1 MKKTLSMLA
10 VLGIIAVG
18 AQATQAAWYD
28 SNWNPSNWF
37 GRGCNKCEKK
47 CDPCKKVEKKCDPCS
62 TGYAAPCDPC
72 QKKTIKQQPC
82 PCQKSNPCP
91 VQQPCDPCDRLQN
104 MSK

>member
-37 GRGCNKCEKK
+37 GKGCNKCEKK
-47 CDPCKKVEKKCDPCS
+47 CDPCKKVKKCDLLLIKLNK
-62 TGYAAPCDPC
+62 GEIEAEV
-72 QKKTIKQQPC
+72 KTDEK
-82 PCQKSNPCP
+82 
-91 VQQPCDPCDRLQN
+91 R
-104 MSK
+104 

>member
-18 AQATQAAWYD
+18 SQATQAAWYD

-47 CDPCKKVEKKCDPCS
+47 CDPCKKVEKS
-62 TGYAAPCDPC
+62 FRR
-72 QKKTIKQQPC
+72 
-82 PCQKSNPCP
+82 SFN
-91 VQQPCDPCDRLQN
+91 
-104 MSK
+104 

>member
-10 VLGIIAVG
+10 VLGVVAVTVQS
-18 AQATQAAWYD
+18 ANAAWSD
-28 SNWNPSNWF
+28 SNWNPTNWF

-47 CDPCKKVEKKCDPCS
+47 CDPCQKVKKSDPCA

-72 QKKTIKQQPC
+72 QKKVVQPC
-82 PCQKSNPCP
+82 NPCQKSNPCP
-91 VQQPCDPCDRLQN
+91 IQKECDPCDRLQN

>member
-18 AQATQAAWYD
+18 AGSAQAAWYD
-28 SNWNPSNWF
+28 SYWNPSNWF

-62 TGYAAPCDPC
+62 TGYAASCDPC
-72 QKKTIKQQPC
+72 EKKVIQQPC

-91 VQQPCDPCDRLQN
+91 VQQPCDPCDKLQN
-104 MSK
+104 INK

>member
-18 AQATQAAWYD
+18 AQTAQAAWYD

-47 CDPCKKVEKKCDPCS
+47 CDPCA
-62 TGYAAPCDPC
+62 TGYAAPCNPC
-72 QKKTIKQQPC
+72 EKKVIQPC

-91 VQQPCDPCDRLQN
+91 VQQPCDPCDKLQN
-104 MSK
+104 MNK

>member
-10 VLGIIAVG
+10 VLGIIAVT
-18 AQATQAAWYD
+18 AQSANAAWSN

-47 CDPCKKVEKKCDPCS
+47 CDPCS

-72 QKKTIKQQPC
+72 QKKVIQQPC

-91 VQQPCDPCDRLQN
+91 VQQPCDPCNKLQN
-104 MSK
+104 MTK

>member
-18 AQATQAAWYD
+18 VQSAQAAWYD

-47 CDPCKKVEKKCDPCS
+47 CDPCKKVEKKCDPCA
-62 TGYAAPCDPC
+62 TGAAAPCNPC
-72 QKKTIKQQPC
+72 Q
-82 PCQKSNPCP
+82 QKANPCP
-91 VQQPCDPCDRLQN
+91 IQQPCDPCDRLQN
-104 MSK
+104 MNK

>member
-18 AQATQAAWYD
+18 VQSAQAAWYD

-47 CDPCKKVEKKCDPCS
+47 CDPCT
-62 TGYAAPCDPC
+62 TGAAAPCNPC
-72 QKKTIKQQPC
+72 QKAT
-82 PCQKSNPCP
+82 PCP
-91 VQQPCDPCDRLQN
+91 VQQPCDPCDKLQN
-104 MSK
+104 MNK

>member
-37 GRGCNKCEKK
+37 GRGCNK
-47 CDPCKKVEKKCDPCS
+47 
-62 TGYAAPCDPC
+62 
-72 QKKTIKQQPC
+72 
-82 PCQKSNPCP
+82 
-91 VQQPCDPCDRLQN
+91 
-104 MSK
+104 

>member
-18 AQATQAAWYD
+18 AQSTQAAWYD

-47 CDPCKKVEKKCDPCS
+47 CDPCKKVEKNCPCP
-62 TGYAAPCDPC
+62 TGYAAPCNPC
-72 QKKTIKQQPC
+72 EKA
-82 PCQKSNPCP
+82 NPCP
-91 VQQPCDPCDRLQN
+91 IQQPCDPCNKLQN
-104 MSK
+104 MTK